1 MKQLINEAAAT
12 TTKTDVIEATAETVE
27 QDNIT
32 VDMPPVRNNE
42 NEEIGH
48 LKVGIFPEGK
58 KTTSKGMSFE
68 EVYEK
73 LGINDDTPMT
83 PELSM
88 QVQKMH
94 FGFETDEEVLAYHAR
109 IQERIEKTFN
119 ELEKAFHE
127 QMLEK
132 GIDPQSLTLK
142 DFSDWL
148 KSHKSDKQKAE
159 DALIDLTTG
168 DLELLDMIPAKSLMM
183 PKHKVMNA
191 ITKANVTP
199 DEDETAVTV
208 LINDGKGNSYLEMT
222 LDFDNNVEIK
232 DNDRMRFTPY
242 DREVFNGICSRLE
255 SGNNTFT
262 AAQIYRIINGIEDTM
277 TPSKESIARIDESIE
292 KMIKIRVKI
301 DYTEEMKKRQIDI
314 DEEDKIQKYI
324 QEDYMIPAK
333 KATLTTSDGRV
344 IEGYKLHAKPLLYQ
358 HSQIFSQ
365 VLSVPLNILN
375 TKAYVNNTPTITV
388 IRAHLIRQIDW
399 RKRELKKAQGNRHYT
414 PRRNNKLSLESI
426 YELLDLKAPNKKKRD
441 TIRNHVSSILD
452 SFVEN
457 NYIENYNVYKEGR
470 KIAGFEFHLQ
480 RRHLVQ

>member
-1 MKQLINEAAAT
+1 MENEDTKYLKVSIANEKILEEGDKRALSLEEVAEKYGIQENEAIP
-12 TTKTDVIEATAETVE
+12 KELMDQVQMDLLGVDTAEE
-27 QDNIT
+27 LHIFKIGIKKIFE
-32 VDMPPVRNNE
+32 RNTE
-42 NEEIGH
+42 
-48 LKVGIFPEGK
+48 LYAIF
-58 KTTSKGMSFE
+58 
-68 EVYEK
+68 
-73 LGINDDTPMT
+73 L
-83 PELSM
+83 
-88 QVQKMH
+88 
-94 FGFETDEEVLAYHAR
+94 
-109 IQERIEKTFN
+109 N
-119 ELEKAFHE
+119 ELTAKGLDPADLPLRAYYEW
-127 QMLEK
+127 LEERQK
-132 GIDPQSLTLK
+132 
-142 DFSDWL
+142 
-148 KSHKSDKQKAE
+148 KSSNPVDE
-159 DALIDLTTG
+159 LIDLTTS

-208 LINDGKGNSYLEMT
+208 LINDGKGNNYLEMT

-277 TPSKESIARIDESIE
+277 TPSKESLTRINESIE

-314 DEEDKIQKYI
+314 EEDKIQKYI

-399 RKRELKKAQGNRHYT
+399 RKRELKKAQNNRNYK
-414 PRRNNKLSLESI
+414 PKRNNKLSLESI
-426 YELLDLKAPNKKKRD
+426 YELLDLDSPGKKKRD

-457 NYIENYNVYKEGR
+457 DHIESYNVYKEGR
-470 KIAGFEFHLQ
+470 KIAGFEFHLK
-480 RRHLVQ
+480 RKHLVQ